1 MRAVHSPVFIFPSS
15 NIIALLMHIFCT
27 VCETVGSHYIPS
39 SFTVVFTGAGLM
51 VRGLPA
57 EAVPVSAT
65 PSAVVTIPELSDG
78 RDERDSTTW
87 QQQVNSKLDL

>member
-1 MRAVHSPVFIFPSS
+1 MLI
-15 NIIALLMHIFCT
+15 
-27 VCETVGSHYIPS
+27 
-39 SFTVVFTGAGLM
+39 GAGLM

-87 QQQVNSKLDL
+87 QQQVPSKVELYILFVFF

>member
-1 MRAVHSPVFIFPSS
+1 
-15 NIIALLMHIFCT
+15 
-27 VCETVGSHYIPS
+27 
-39 SFTVVFTGAGLM
+39 M

-65 PSAVVTIPELSDG
+65 PSAAVTIPELSDG

-87 QQQVNSKLDL
+87 QQQVTSKVELYILFVFF